1 MSPDGRRTVHLE
13 PLDPTTLPEPVDVS
27 DNRAAL
33 AMVDAVI
40 AAGPYDATWDSLSG
54 YRAPQ
59 WYRDAKF
66 GVFLHWGA
74 FSVPAFGNEWYPR
87 TMYRRGTPT
96 FEHHVATYGPHDR
109 FGYKDFLPH
118 FRMEHFDPDEWVALF
133 KRAGAQFVVPVAEH
147 HDGYAMY
154 DTARSRWNVTQVG
167 PERDVMGDLLAAVD
181 RSWLVTGAS
190 THRAEHWFFMNGG
203 AEFDSDVRDPAFADL
218 YGPALRKEMN
228 PTERFLEDWLL
239 RTVEIIDSYRPQVL
253 YFDTGIEEP
262 SFEPYIRRLAAYYYN
277 RAAEWGRE
285 VVINSKWDAFRP
297 GSAVLDIER
306 GTMGGIR
313 EDVWQNDT
321 SVSRTSWSWVDG
333 HDYKGASELIQ
344 ELVDVVAKNGNL
356 LLNIGPRPDGTI
368 PEEEVALLESVG
380 DWLAVH
386 GEAIYGSSP
395 WVVFG
400 EGPTSP
406 AAGSFTDA
414 AAPAYTAG
422 DVRFTRMTEV
432 GHDYVYGIGLVR
444 PADGRMRI
452 RSFGSGS
459 PLVDRPIVD
468 VRVLGSGEQPEWTRT
483 EDHLEVV
490 LPDAER
496 TGPGG
501 AVVRLELAPEGAAP
515 RIDFFHGLN
524 I

>member
-1 MSPDGRRTVHLE
+1 MHLE
-13 PLDPTTLPEPVDVS
+13 PLDPSALPAPVDVS
-27 DNRAAL
+27 DNRPEL

-40 AAGPYDATWDSLSG
+40 AAGPYDATWDSLSR
-54 YRAPQ
+54 YRVPR

-66 GVFLHWGA
+66 GIFLHWGA

-87 TMYRRGTPT
+87 TMYRRGTPA
-96 FEHHVATYGPHDR
+96 FEHHLATYGPHDR

-118 FRMEHFDPDEWVALF
+118 FRMERFDPDEWVALF
-133 KRAGAQFVVPVAEH
+133 RRAGAQFVVPVAEH

-154 DTARSRWNVTQVG
+154 DTARSRWKVTEVG

-181 RSWLVTGAS
+181 RSWLVSGAS

-203 AEFDSDVRDPAFADL
+203 AEFASDVRDPAYADL

-239 RTVEIIDSYRPQVL
+239 RTVEIVDSYRPQVL

-285 VVINSKWDAFRP
+285 VVINAKWDAFRP

-313 EDVWQNDT
+313 PDVWQNDT

-333 HDYKGASELIQ
+333 HDYKDASELIQ

-368 PEEEVALLESVG
+368 PEEEAALLEAIG

-386 GEAIYGSSP
+386 GEAVYGSSP
-395 WVVFG
+395 WAVFG
-400 EGPTSP
+400 EGPTAP
-406 AAGSFTDA
+406 TAGSFTDA
-414 AAPAYTAG
+414 AAVAYTEA
-422 DVRFTRMTEV
+422 DIRFTRMTEV
-432 GHDYVYGIGLVR
+432 GHDYVYAIGLVR
-444 PADGRMRI
+444 PEDGRMRI
-452 RSFGSGS
+452 RSFGTGS
-459 PLVDRPIVD
+459 RLVDRPIVD
-468 VRVLGSGEQPEWTRT
+468 VRVLGSVAPPEWTRT
-483 EDHLEVV
+483 ADHLEVV
-490 LPDAER
+490 LPDFELA
-496 TGPGG
+496 GPGG
-501 AVVRLELAPEGAAP
+501 AVVRIELAPEVAAE